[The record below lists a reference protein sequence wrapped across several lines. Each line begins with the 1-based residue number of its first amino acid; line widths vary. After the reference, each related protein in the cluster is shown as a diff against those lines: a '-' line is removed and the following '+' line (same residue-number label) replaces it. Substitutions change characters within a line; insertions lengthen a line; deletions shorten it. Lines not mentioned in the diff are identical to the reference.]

1 VDHRHVALPARNTN
15 RTRSFNGQ
23 AHQVGTF
30 GWFGFEGS
38 ARERGRFAGLVDGGS
53 GGCRRFRRAGPR
65 TGADS
70 PADEDKAKTLDTVT
84 VISTGTRKAD
94 MAVTDSPAPIQLVG
108 AEKLASTGA
117 PDLQNA
123 IANQVPSYNA
133 TQVGGDMASQTLTAA
148 LRGLS
153 PNHTLVLVNG
163 KRLHNTANVGA
174 SSGSAAPDLSF
185 IPEAAIDH
193 VEVLTD
199 GAAALYGSDAIAGVI
214 NIILK
219 KNHEEDS

>member
-1 VDHRHVALPARNTN
+1 MHRAGLPAL
-15 RTRSFNGQ
+15 SMAVLVGAGAFAGQ
-23 AHQVGTF
+23 A
-30 GWFGFEGS
+30 
-38 ARERGRFAGLVDGGS
+38 
-53 GGCRRFRRAGPR
+53 RANE
-65 TGADS
+65 ADS

-84 VISTGTRKAD
+84 VISTGTRKTN
-94 MAVTDSPAPIQLVG
+94 MAVTDSPAPIQLVSL
-108 AEKLASTGA
+108 EKLTSTAA

-133 TQVGGDMASQTLTAA
+133 NQTGSDMASQTLTAS

-153 PNHTLVLVNG
+153 PNHTLVLING

-174 SSGSAAPDLSF
+174 ASGAAAPDLSF

-219 KNHEEDS
+219 KNHEGEKSLPGIPATRTVAAAISNGAPISVSVIPTTSSI